1 MVFSLYIVVG
11 ILTKVHRKKEYFK
24 QTTGK
29 YIFYFLAAWNYF
41 YNYHLF
47 YKTFNRFDVYII
59 SMAMSSP
66 INYFII
72 MNVLKLHNDTIRK
85 LNTDNIES
93 IISVRY
99 NPLIEIP
106 NIDEIV

>member
-1 MVFSLYIVVG
+1 MGG
-11 ILTKVHRKKEYFK
+11 IIGKVHRKKEYFK
-24 QTTGK
+24 QTTVK
-29 YIFYFLAAWNYF
+29 YIFYFLTAWNYF

-47 YKTFNRFDVYII
+47 YKTCNRFDIYII
-59 SMAMSSP
+59 AMAMSSV

-72 MNVLKLHNDTIRK
+72 LNVLKLHNDTIRK

-93 IISVRY
+93 IVSVRY

-106 NIDEIV
+106 TIDEIV

>member
-1 MVFSLYIVVG
+1 
-11 ILTKVHRKKEYFK
+11 
-24 QTTGK
+24 
-29 YIFYFLAAWNYF
+29 
-41 YNYHLF
+41 
-47 YKTFNRFDVYII
+47 
-59 SMAMSSP
+59 MAMSSP